1 MIIIRYSPI
10 REESDGNV
18 QDGRLL
24 QRCEGPFF
32 CILPYA
38 ILTIKTLKNP
48 AFYTLLY
55 IQVRKSDDNSF
66 LSPTF
71 FVILQPN
78 NKNILANMEQKNF
91 KRTTV
96 TAALPYANGGV
107 HIGHLAGVYVPADI
121 YVRYLRLKKQDVV
134 FIGGSDEH
142 GVPVTI
148 RAKKEGITVQ
158 EVVDRYHNLI
168 KKSFEDFGI
177 SFDIYSRTTS
187 PTHNKFASDFFRTLY
202 DKGVLEEKVEE
213 QFCDEVTGEFLTDR
227 NIVGTCPR
235 CGAEGAYGDQCEK
248 CGATLSPE
256 ELINPTNKN
265 NPGHGLVKKPTKNWY
280 LPLNKYQDWLKKWIL
295 EGHKEWRTNVYG
307 QCKSWLDMDL
317 QPRAMTRDL
326 DWGIPVPVEGAD
338 GKVLYVWFDAPI
350 GYVSNTKE
358 LCDAHPEKWGTWQK
372 WWQDP
377 ETRLVHFI
385 GKDNIVFHCIIFP
398 TMLKAHGDYI
408 LPDNVPANEFL
419 NLEDDKISTSR
430 NWAVWLHEY
439 LVDLPGKQDVLRYVL
454 TANAPET
461 KDNNFTWKD
470 FQERNNSELVAVY
483 GNFVNRALQL
493 TKKYWGG
500 VVPACGELQ
509 EVDEKAIAEFKDVK
523 EKVEQYLNVFKFREA
538 QKEAMNLARI
548 GNRYIT
554 ECEPWKVWKTD
565 PKRVE
570 TILNISLQLV
580 ANLAIA
586 FEPFLPFSS
595 EKLRKMINMPNFEW
609 TQLGSTDLL
618 KAGTQLGEP
627 ELLFEKIEDEVIEK
641 QLQKLADT
649 KKANE
654 EASYQ
659 AAPIK
664 PEVSF
669 DDFEKLDIRVGHI
682 LNCEKVKKSKKL
694 LKFTIDDGS
703 GVERTICSGIAA
715 YYEPEQLIGKDVL
728 FVANFAP
735 RKMMGIESQG
745 MILSAVNFDGS
756 LNVTSLLGKVKPGSQ
771 VG

>member
-1 MIIIRYSPI
+1 
-10 REESDGNV
+10 
-18 QDGRLL
+18 
-24 QRCEGPFF
+24 
-32 CILPYA
+32 
-38 ILTIKTLKNP
+38 
-48 AFYTLLY
+48 
-55 IQVRKSDDNSF
+55 
-66 LSPTF
+66 
-71 FVILQPN
+71 
-78 NKNILANMEQKNF
+78 MEQKNF

-326 DWGIPVPVEGAD
+326 DWGIPVPVEGAE

-350 GYVSNTKE
+350 GYISNTKE

-618 KAGTQLGEP
+618 KTGTQLGEP